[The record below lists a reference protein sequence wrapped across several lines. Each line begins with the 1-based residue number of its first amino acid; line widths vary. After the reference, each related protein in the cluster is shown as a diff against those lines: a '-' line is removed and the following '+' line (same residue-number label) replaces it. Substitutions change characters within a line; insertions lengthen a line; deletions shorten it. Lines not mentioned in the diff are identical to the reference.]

1 MTDVHQMLNTSIQ
14 NCDSELSK
22 TLVYLL
28 THKLQPTK
36 IQIYCSYSEIQ
47 PAKLAYHGVITN

>member
-14 NCDSELSK
+14 NCDFELSK

-28 THKLQPTK
+28 THELQPHK
-36 IQIYCSYSEIQ
+36 IFNF
-47 PAKLAYHGVITN
+47 PAYPISDLNCFT